1 MIRTQGLTVQ
11 LCRYKVTYGPE
22 EDTKEIGCLTQEEA
36 NNLAKLLSGT
46 VSPIEPDGDAWMD
59 GITLPDDTTNPMGAA
74 LAIKEAGEAAY
85 LSSVYIPS
93 PVESVAALG
102 RAMGATLELDD
113 GAKVAVSGLYE
124 DWALGAYAV
133 GDIRNQDGQTWECY
147 QAHNTTTYPDI
158 VPGNPAWYTFWRP
171 LHGTSPQT
179 ARPWVS
185 PTGAH
190 DMYHVDEYMVYTDG
204 KVYRCKQGTNFSP
217 EEQPDAWE
225 VV

>member
-46 VSPIEPDGDAWMD
+46 VSPIDPDGDAWMD
-59 GITLPDDTTNPMGAA
+59 GITLPADTTNPMAAA
-74 LAIKEAGEAAY
+74 LAIKDAGEAAY
-85 LSSVYIPS
+85 LSSIYIPS
-93 PVESVAALG
+93 PVDSVAALG
-102 RAMGATLELDD
+102 RVLVTTLELED

-124 DWALGAYAV
+124 DWSLGKYAV
-133 GDIRNQDGQTWECY
+133 GDIRNQGGQTWECY
-147 QAHNTTTYPDI
+147 QAHDNATHPDI

-171 LHGTSPQT
+171 LHGACSQT
-179 ARPWVS
+179 ARPYVA

-190 DMYHVDEYMVYTDG
+190 DIYHAGEYMIYTDG
-204 KVYRCKQGTNFSP
+204 KTYRCIQDSAYSP
-217 EEQPDAWE
+217 DDQPSAWE
-225 VV
+225 TA